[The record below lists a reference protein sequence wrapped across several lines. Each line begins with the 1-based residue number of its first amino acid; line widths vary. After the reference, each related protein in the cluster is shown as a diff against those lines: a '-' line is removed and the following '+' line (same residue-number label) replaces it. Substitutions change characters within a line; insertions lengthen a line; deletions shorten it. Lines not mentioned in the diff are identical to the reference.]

1 MNLSIIILKT
11 VGVVAVGS
19 GAVLGC
25 VILASAYWLIRFDGD
40 WNRLCEFYRLML
52 LANLFKLHGKLLHLA
67 SDACLMAA
75 RLLELYGVL
84 LEKRDQ
90 LFIFLRVHKSNAAT
104 QPNV

>member
-1 MNLSIIILKT
+1 
-11 VGVVAVGS
+11 
-19 GAVLGC
+19 
-25 VILASAYWLIRFDGD
+25 
-40 WNRLCEFYRLML
+40 
-52 LANLFKLHGKLLHLA
+52 
-67 SDACLMAA
+67 MAA